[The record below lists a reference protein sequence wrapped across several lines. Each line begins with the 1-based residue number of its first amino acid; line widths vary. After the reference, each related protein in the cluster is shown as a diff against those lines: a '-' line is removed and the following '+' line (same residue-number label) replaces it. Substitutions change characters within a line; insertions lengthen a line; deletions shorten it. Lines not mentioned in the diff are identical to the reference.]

1 MVVQMVQL
9 GLRKSPL
16 PIIGRL
22 PRNIHAG
29 PGIKVQQV
37 LNRDN
42 DDTTAGAV
50 GRPNEIPGDIVT
62 AYSKIRS
69 ASLVK
74 DNASLVLHARLQPGV
89 PPSGRIVVVCTWIND
104 RVRLQVV
111 WQIGIFCISLK
122 SKL

>member
-9 GLRKSPL
+9 GLRKSSL

-62 AYSKIRS
+62 AYSKITPPWCCTLGFNL
-69 ASLVK
+69 AYHPLVVSLSCV
-74 DNASLVLHARLQPGV
+74 PG
-89 PPSGRIVVVCTWIND
+89 
-104 RVRLQVV
+104 
-111 WQIGIFCISLK
+111 
-122 SKL
+122 